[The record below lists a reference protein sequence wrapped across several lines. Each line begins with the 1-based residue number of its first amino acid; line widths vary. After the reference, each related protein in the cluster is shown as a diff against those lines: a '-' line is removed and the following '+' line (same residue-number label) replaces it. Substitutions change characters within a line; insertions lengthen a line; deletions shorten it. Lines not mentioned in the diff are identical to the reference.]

1 MENNDYNNFLKELD
15 IFLNRENVSVKKEK
29 TNFLLENEKNSTH
42 RDILKMKDVEYN
54 DIKKDCTVSIK
65 DLSKDDKPREKLY
78 KLGKDKM
85 FDYELIAIL
94 IGSGSRDNDVIS
106 LSKRIF
112 KYISKFQ
119 SINDLTVHD
128 LLKIKGIGLSKA
140 CSIIAALEFSK
151 RINVKESLKKFSI
164 DSPKTVADIF
174 MNILKDELK
183 EHFYVILLDTKN
195 NIISWDEISK
205 GDLNS
210 SIVHPREVF
219 KYALKWSANSLICLH
234 NHPSG
239 DPTPSNEDIKITKRL
254 FSVGDLVG
262 VKVLDHI
269 IIGYNRYVSL
279 REYGVI

>member
-1 MENNDYNNFLKELD
+1 MENNDYNEFLKELY
-15 IFLNRENVSVKKEK
+15 IFLNRENVNKVKE
-29 TNFLLENEKNSTH
+29 NEVLENKKIFNENK
-42 RDILKMKDVEYN
+42 DIFKMKDIDYK
-54 DIKKDCTVSIK
+54 DIKDDCEISIK

-78 KLGKDKM
+78 KFGKDKM

-94 IGSGSRDNDVIS
+94 IGSGSKDCDVIS
-106 LSKRIF
+106 LSKKIF

-119 SINDLTVHD
+119 SINDLTVND

-140 CSIIAALEFSK
+140 CSIISALEFS
-151 RINVKESLKKFSI
+151 RRLNVKESVKKFSV
-164 DSPKTVADIF
+164 DSPKSVADIF

-183 EHFYVILLDTKN
+183 EHFYIILLDTKN
-195 NIISWDEISK
+195 NIISWDEISR

-239 DPTPSNEDIKITKRL
+239 DPIPSDEDIKITKRL
-254 FSVGDLVG
+254 CDVGDLVG
-262 VKVLDHI
+262 VRVLDHI
-269 IIGYNRYVSL
+269 IIGYNRHVSL